1 MAQRQRPSSTKQKY
15 TWIYSPT
22 HGILCYVDLHADQTV
37 TKLWKATE
45 LTPFHD
51 AELARATEAINDILR
66 SVESRNRD
74 SERRLSFIQFRNR
87 HLLVWARYGVVG
99 ASDDGATVAK
109 ALKVK
114 RS

>member
-1 MAQRQRPSSTKQKY
+1 MARKQKPSATNKY

-22 HGILCYVDLHADQTV
+22 HGMLCYLDPNADQTL
-37 TKLWKATE
+37 TTLWEATE

-51 AELARATEAINDILR
+51 AELAKATKAINEILQA
-66 SVESRNRD
+66 VESRNRD
-74 SERRLSFIQFRNR
+74 SDRKLSFIQFQNR

-99 ASDDGATVAK
+99 ASDDGATIAK
-109 ALKVK
+109 ALKLK